1 MLHPNT
7 GRIKI
12 MEKHVNFETLVGKT
26 ITSVEG
32 LEKESEEVIFK
43 TSDGKTYKMYHRQSC
58 CESVYIEDVW
68 GDVENI
74 INSPVLL
81 AEENSCGGGN
91 DFDESYTWTFYKMG
105 TVKGWV
111 DIRWYGTSNGY
122 YSESVDFVEIL

>member
-1 MLHPNT
+1 
-7 GRIKI
+7 
-12 MEKHVNFETLVGKT
+12 MEICVNFETLVGKT

-32 LEKESEEVIFK
+32 LEKGGEEIIFK
-43 TSDGKTYKMYHRQSC
+43 TADGKTYKMYHDQCC

-81 AEENSCGGGN
+81 AEEKSCGGEN
-91 DFDESYTWTFYKMG
+91 DCDESYTWTFYKMG

-122 YSESVDFVEIL
+122 YSERADFVEISEED